1 MMQETDLST
10 FNNSWYK
17 PGNPFKR
24 LIWYVVNLLVFKNP
38 LFVFIAPKLLL
49 LRWFG
54 AEIGSGVVIKPAV
67 NIKYPWFLSIGNN
80 TWIGEGVWID
90 NLDQITI
97 GKNCC
102 VSQGALLLSGNHN
115 YKRSAFDLIL
125 KPITLEDGVWIGAN
139 AAVTQGVR
147 CKSHSLLAVGSVA
160 SANLEAYTIY
170 RGNPAVAV
178 KERIIKS

>member
-54 AEIGSGVVIKPAV
+54 AKIGSGVVIKPAV

-97 GKNCC
+97 GKKLLR
-102 VSQGALLLSGNHN
+102 VSRCL
-115 YKRSAFDLIL
+115 
-125 KPITLEDGVWIGAN
+125 
-139 AAVTQGVR
+139 VTQR
-147 CKSHSLLAVGSVA
+147 KSQL
-160 SANLEAYTIY
+160 
-170 RGNPAVAV
+170 
-178 KERIIKS
+178 